1 MKPRISVLSSP
12 FFVAILILCWG
23 FLPVSAEVPRLF
35 LSDARLGEL
44 KKLVRTK
51 GTHENAAYQVMKAR
65 VDSDDLLAA
74 YPTGGGGKYEPGF
87 RAREAALLSLLAA
100 NESEAKKYAGL
111 SYEMTA
117 KAAGG
122 DIDKSHNQP
131 GRKVSMADG
140 YGLARAMIG
149 MNVAITA
156 NWMQQSWS
164 DEQNKAAL
172 VGIKKALDAW
182 PKYGHANFGRDRASN
197 WVAVCR
203 GGELVMLLASGEK
216 KSRSKRFA
224 FLKKELLHHMKSTFG
239 NLGVGQE
246 GAGYIEYP
254 GQFLLPACYAAAEL
268 GDDDLLKA
276 ARGIEWWK
284 MVMYAYSF
292 QPRTSGD
299 GDRRFL
305 QWGVAIR
312 GPEEG
317 WLSLLLNLVPKK
329 ELPHYLWWYDRFA
342 GRKAKTVGG
351 HTAFDSH
358 RAGTTWSLI
367 YYPSALESRDPT
379 VLYPPAVH
387 DDHGFAFFRN
397 RWQDE
402 NDLQI
407 LAASDDIHHR
417 NAWDQPDNLAL
428 RLLGQN
434 AGFISGPGKSRD
446 VGGFSMLLVD
456 GKLGGKSASSY
467 TGKTKTFEAN
477 DSGGFLVADAGKMA
491 SVWEIQSAERQTLV
505 RFGPA
510 QSNTG
515 VISTL
520 DRIKSEKSHTYIWQ
534 ANLGAPGGDKD
545 IKVSATTEAGRPGF
559 LLEGGNGWVKGWV
572 LSPKGARINAA
583 DPLQIETKGSDAD
596 LWVVMF
602 TGQGVPPR
610 ATIKGEGLD
619 SVWQLGK
626 TTVRFNAKVGQLE

>member
-1 MKPRISVLSSP
+1 MDTGQSGKLARTFLAA
-12 FFVAILILCWG
+12 AIFSGGAL
-23 FLPVSAEVPRLF
+23 VSLGEVPRLF
-35 LSDARLGEL
+35 LSDTRLAEL
-44 KKLVRTK
+44 KKLVRST
-51 GTHENAAYQVMKAR
+51 GTHEQAAYEVMKAR

-87 RAREAALLSLLAA
+87 RAREAALLSLLAPSPA
-100 NESEAKKYAGL
+100 EAKKYAAL
-111 SYEMTA
+111 SYEMAA

-149 MNVAITA
+149 MNVAITT
-156 NWMQQSWS
+156 NWMQKSWS
-164 DEQNKAAL
+164 KEQNEAAL
-172 VGIKKALDAW
+172 AGIRKALDAW
-182 PKYGHANFGRDRASN
+182 PRYGHANFGRDRASN

-216 KSRSKRFA
+216 EKRASRFA
-224 FLKKELLHHMKSTFG
+224 FLEKELLHHMRSAFG
-239 NLGVGQE
+239 NLGAGQE

-254 GQFLLPACYAAAEL
+254 GQFLLPACYASAQL

-292 QPRTSGD
+292 QPRSTGD

-305 QWGVAIR
+305 QWGVAVR

-317 WLSLLLNLVPKK
+317 WLSLLLNLVPEKD
-329 ELPHYLWWYDRFA
+329 LPHYLWWYERFS
-342 GRKAKTVGG
+342 GRKAKTVGK

-367 YYPSALESRDPT
+367 YYPSDVAPKDPT
-379 VLYPPAVH
+379 GIYPPAVH

-407 LAASDDIHHR
+407 LAASDDVHHR

-446 VGGFSMLLVD
+446 LAGFSMLLVD
-456 GKLGGKSASSY
+456 GKNGGKKASSY
-467 TGKTKTFEAN
+467 TGKTKSFEAN
-477 DSGGFLVADAGKMA
+477 KSGGLLIADAGKVA
-491 SVWEIQSAERQTLV
+491 EVWGIESAERQTLV

-510 QSNTG
+510 SGNAG

-520 DRIKSEKSHTYIWQ
+520 DCIKGGKTHTYTWQ
-534 ANLGAPGGDKD
+534 ANLGAPGGDND
-545 IKVSATTEAGRPGF
+545 IKVSKITEAGRPGF
-559 LLEGGNGWVKGWV
+559 LLEGGNGFVKGWV
-572 LSPKGARINAA
+572 LSPKDATLKAG
-583 DPLQIETKGSDAD
+583 DPLQIETKGTDAD
-596 LWVVMF
+596 LWVVLF
-602 TGQGVPPR
+602 TGQGTPPK

-619 SVWQLGK
+619 AVWQLGK
-626 TTVRFNAKVGQLE
+626 TTVRFNKEAGKLE